1 MAESNK
7 KSEVGIMKNKIS
19 NYLKLA
25 IFIASFSG
33 VIWSFFSAEAD
44 GYSHW
49 ATRLLYFTAQSNIWI
64 GLTVLILLIA
74 PLIMTDMS
82 PRAKNTLYAVRYVF
96 TVSITL
102 TAFIFCAV
110 LAPTAHKGG
119 YNAWTPASIITHMI
133 VPTLAVVDF
142 FLDTYR
148 VKLSRSHVALSVVP
162 PLIYLV
168 FASILCIL
176 KVDFGRGDPFPY
188 VFFNFYSPAGVFGF
202 SSEMPY
208 VIGSFYWML
217 FMLGIIIGV
226 GAFYKKLYNKK

>member
-1 MAESNK
+1 
-7 KSEVGIMKNKIS
+7 MKDKLS
-19 NYLKLA
+19 KYLKLA
-25 IFIASFSG
+25 IFITSFSG
-33 VIWSFFSAEAD
+33 VIWSFFSATAD

-49 ATRLLYFTAQSNIWI
+49 ATRLLYFTGQSNIWI
-64 GLTVLILLIA
+64 GLTALAMLIFSLLK
-74 PLIMTDMS
+74 PNVS
-82 PRAKNTLYAVRYVF
+82 PRVKNALYILRYVF

-102 TAFIFCAV
+102 TALIFCGV
-110 LAPTAHKGG
+110 LAPTAHKSG
-119 YNAWTPASIITHMI
+119 YNAFTGASILTHMI

-148 VKLSRSHVALSVVP
+148 VKLSGKHVSLSIVP

-226 GAFYKKLYNKK
+226 GTLYKKLYSKK

>member
-1 MAESNK
+1 
-7 KSEVGIMKNKIS
+7 MKNKIS
-19 NYLKLA
+19 KYLKLS
-25 IFIASFSG
+25 IFMASFSG
-33 VIWSFFSAEAD
+33 VIWSFFNAAAD

-49 ATRLLYFTAQSNIWI
+49 ATRLMYFTAQSNIWI
-64 GLTVLILLIA
+64 GLTALAMLIFPLLN
-74 PLIMTDMS
+74 PNMR
-82 PRAKNTLYAVRYVF
+82 PRVKNALYILRYVF

-110 LAPTAHKGG
+110 LAPTAHKSG
-119 YNAWTPASIITHMI
+119 YNAFSGSSIMTHMI
-133 VPTLAVVDF
+133 VPALAVVDF
-142 FLDTYR
+142 FIDTYR
-148 VKLSRSHVALSVVP
+148 VKLSRKHVALSVVP

-188 VFFNFYSPAGVFGF
+188 IFFNFYSPAGVFGF
-202 SSEMPY
+202 SKEMPY

-226 GAFYKKLYNKK
+226 GAFYKKMYKRK